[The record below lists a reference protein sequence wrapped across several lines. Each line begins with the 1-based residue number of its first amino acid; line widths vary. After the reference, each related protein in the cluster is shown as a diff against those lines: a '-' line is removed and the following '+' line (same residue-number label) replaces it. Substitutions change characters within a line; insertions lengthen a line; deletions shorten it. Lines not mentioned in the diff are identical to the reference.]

1 MLPDPESSVLLYTKR
16 LHQELLAFLEIG
28 QTLQERV
35 MDGNSLGLLFLPN
48 VNDDFT
54 EEAQV
59 FRLRL

>member
-1 MLPDPESSVLLYTKR
+1 
-16 LHQELLAFLEIG
+16 
-28 QTLQERV
+28 